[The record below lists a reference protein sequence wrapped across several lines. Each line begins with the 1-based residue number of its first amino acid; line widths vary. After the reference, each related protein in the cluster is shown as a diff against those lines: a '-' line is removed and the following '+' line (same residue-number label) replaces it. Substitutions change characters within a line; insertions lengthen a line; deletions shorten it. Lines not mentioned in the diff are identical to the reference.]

1 MLGTN
6 AYVYCY
12 NNPVM
17 YADYTGCIPEWLY
30 AVAAA
35 AAAADGPLPFGDLL
49 LVGVCVAGAVSAL
62 SALPQIEVPERH
74 LTEIIPFPIQP
85 KKDKNE
91 NKKKEPFIP
100 SVPAPKTNPDEDD
113 KKGYSIWFANYNS
126 KTKRVERGPG
136 VFFEKAVT
144 YLLAG
149 QDQSFMCIDF
159 ETATALTNIWSKTRV
174 YEIDKGKEGVPGY
187 YYHYHLND
195 KHGNPHIWHY

>member
-1 MLGTN
+1 
-6 AYVYCY
+6 
-12 NNPVM
+12 M

-100 SVPAPKTNPDEDD
+100 SVPAPKTNPDEDN